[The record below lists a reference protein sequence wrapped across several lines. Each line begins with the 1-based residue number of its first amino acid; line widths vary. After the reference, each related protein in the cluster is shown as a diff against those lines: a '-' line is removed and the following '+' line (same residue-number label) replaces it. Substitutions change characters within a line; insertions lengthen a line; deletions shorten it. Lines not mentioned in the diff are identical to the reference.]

1 MMFTGSKH
9 NRTAGQCEKLCPGQQ
24 GTVKKNPISFFETEQ
39 PNRRSVRKVVSDS
52 LSKRQRRFQPENRQ
66 QAIIVKRDGYTDPQ
80 ENYDSGNN

>member
-1 MMFTGSKH
+1 MGMMFTGSKH

-24 GTVKKNPISFFETEQ
+24 GRVNNFSLKYYIFVYEY
-39 PNRRSVRKVVSDS
+39 VHDS
-52 LSKRQRRFQPENRQ
+52 LSKRQRRFQLENRQ